1 VQDHH
6 FVDDRIN
13 EMMILFFSFIS
24 VSEDGQISTLL
35 LSEMEN
41 MKIVKQILIRNGL
54 RDKKET

>member
-1 VQDHH
+1 MQDHH

-54 RDKKET
+54 RDKK

>member
-1 VQDHH
+1 MQDHH

-41 MKIVKQILIRNGL
+41 TKIVKQILIRNGL

>member
-1 VQDHH
+1 MQDHH

-13 EMMILFFSFIS
+13 EIMILFFSFIS

>member
-1 VQDHH
+1 MQDHH